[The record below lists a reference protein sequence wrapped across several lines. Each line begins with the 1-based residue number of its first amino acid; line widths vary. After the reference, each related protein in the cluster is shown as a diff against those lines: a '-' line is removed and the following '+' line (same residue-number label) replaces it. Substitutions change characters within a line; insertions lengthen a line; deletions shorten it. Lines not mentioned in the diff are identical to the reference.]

1 MSFRQ
6 TPVRRSLGLLIL
18 LEATRIPPSKA
29 VDSSRHRLVHSAQP
43 GDQHAHDLNREKG
56 SLLDKKLKA
65 PLIDRNQLASGAG
78 NGRRGSRLTVH
89 HGHFTEN
96 SVRSDNLQELTANV
110 NLHFALSDDIHY
122 RPRVALLKDYRIR
135 KKGFNGLIS
144 EHCERGHDT
153 TPLVQAE
160 VSKVQP
166 PAISL
171 MLRFGDN
178 AAILWGAGV
187 RGSTRQCKPTIAQ
200 YLASS
205 YLIVTC
211 FSRFVT

>member
-18 LEATRIPPSKA
+18 LEATRIPASKTA
-29 VDSSRHRLVHSAQP
+29 DSSRHRLVHSAQP
-43 GDQHAHDLNREKG
+43 GDQHAHDLNREEG

-96 SVRSDNLQELTANV
+96 SVRSDNLQELTAKV
-110 NLHFALSDDIHY
+110 NLHFALGDGIHY
-122 RPRVALLKDYRIR
+122 RPRVALLKDYRTR

-144 EHCERGHDT
+144 EHCERGHNT
-153 TPLVQAE
+153 TPLFQAE
-160 VSKVQP
+160 VSKLQAPRNIV
-166 PAISL
+166 
-171 MLRFGDN
+171 
-178 AAILWGAGV
+178 GV
-187 RGSTRQCKPTIAQ
+187 TIW
-200 YLASS
+200 
-205 YLIVTC
+205 
-211 FSRFVT
+211 

>member
-6 TPVRRSLGLLIL
+6 TPVRRVFGLLIL
-18 LEATRIPPSKA
+18 LEATRIPASKA
-29 VDSSRHRLVHSAQP
+29 ADSSRASIDSLGATGRPA
-43 GDQHAHDLNREKG
+43 AHDLNGEKG

-96 SVRSDNLQELTANV
+96 SVRSDNLQKLTAEM

-144 EHCERGHDT
+144 EHCRTWTWHD
-153 TPLVQAE
+153 PLFQAE
-160 VSKVQP
+160 VSKLVSP
-166 PAISL
+166 
-171 MLRFGDN
+171 
-178 AAILWGAGV
+178 
-187 RGSTRQCKPTIAQ
+187 RQ
-200 YLASS
+200 Y
-205 YLIVTC
+205 
-211 FSRFVT
+211 R